1 MRSETWNGYSNRGRG
16 TVFQLM
22 KTAFTNQHGKHK
34 RMNMGMEV
42 KQAAMGLQAED
53 PATHTGAELLALQ
66 RYSCQAC
73 HALRS
78 NSLPSLRLRRR

>member
-22 KTAFTNQHGKHK
+22 KMAFTNQHGKHK
-34 RMNMGMEV
+34 RMNTGMKV

-53 PATHTGAELLALQ
+53 PATHDSGELLALQ
-66 RYSCQAC
+66 RYSCQTC
-73 HALRS
+73 QALRTIS
-78 NSLPSLRLRRR
+78 